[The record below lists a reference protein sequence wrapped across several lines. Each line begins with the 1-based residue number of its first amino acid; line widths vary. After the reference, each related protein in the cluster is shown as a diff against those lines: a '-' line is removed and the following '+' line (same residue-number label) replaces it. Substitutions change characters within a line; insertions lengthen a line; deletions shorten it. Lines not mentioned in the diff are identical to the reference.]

1 MKIKI
6 KTFAH
11 LKDLCGF
18 DEKELLVSEGITV
31 SDILKELCK
40 CHQGFKDYT
49 DSFLFAINEEYCTP
63 DKRLSEND
71 ILAIFPPVS
80 GG

>member
-11 LKDLCGF
+11 LKELCGF
-18 DEKELLVSEGITV
+18 EEKELLVSEGITV
-31 SDILKELCK
+31 SDILKMLAKNYECFHNSTNSLLC
-40 CHQGFKDYT
+40 
-49 DSFLFAINEEYCTP
+49 AINEEYCGL
-63 DKRLSEND
+63 DKILSDND

>member
-11 LKDLCGF
+11 LKELCGF
-18 DEKELLVSEGITV
+18 EERELLVSEGITV
-31 SDILKELCK
+31 SDVLTMLSKSY
-40 CHQGFKDYT
+40 QGFNNST
-49 DSFLFAINEEYCTP
+49 SSLLCAINEEYCGI
-63 DKRLSEND
+63 DKTLSDND
-71 ILAIFPPVS
+71 VLAIFPPVS